1 MLTVSPRAVLLDVD
15 GTLYYQDPLRC
26 LMALELGTLPAVLRS
41 WQSTVSVLN
50 TLRHFRSI
58 REGLR
63 EGVKSED
70 SLLELQYLKT
80 AERVG
85 VPPSEVEC
93 VVREWIYQRPL
104 KYLRFCKRRGLEA
117 FMSYAEREGLH
128 IGVFSDYP
136 AQEKLQALGL
146 DGRVKL
152 TLCATDRE
160 INAFKPHPR
169 GFLRACEYWGL
180 RPEEVLYVGDRPEI
194 DAEGAA
200 AAGMPC
206 AILSGLRGN
215 QGKLGRLN
223 NYSRVTSFRELQHVL
238 TTNKKT

>member
-1 MLTVSPRAVLLDVD
+1 
-15 GTLYYQDPLRC
+15 
-26 LMALELGTLPAVLRS
+26 
-41 WQSTVSVLN
+41 
-50 TLRHFRSI
+50 
-58 REGLR
+58 
-63 EGVKSED
+63 
-70 SLLELQYLKT
+70 
-80 AERVG
+80 
-85 VPPSEVEC
+85 
-93 VVREWIYQRPL
+93 
-104 KYLRFCKRRGLEA
+104 
-117 FMSYAEREGLH
+117 MSYVEREGLH

-136 AQEKLQALGL
+136 AQEKLQTLGL
-146 DGRVKL
+146 DKQVKL